1 MQDDLVKVA
10 KLVLKGELKFTDK
23 MLLALYDSLEE
34 ELKDA
39 TECDLS
45 PIEEHEKLDSETLDL
60 DLLMQEF
67 CRKFDIMLLKSA
79 EDKEKTRLSNIGYN
93 FSGEHL
99 LNNDFTTISLEL
111 STFNIKTDW
120 HIKYI
125 DDIDTNQ
132 VEYVW
137 TVAKLVS
144 SDPHVEVSRFYKVV
158 PYYKETS
165 DGVVQ
170 SKYPKYFCLYES
182 LGLEDSN
189 TKLVAVYESFCQA
202 GFRIATQMRKIN
214 LLKEYF
220 KQNEERKDITVCS
233 AN

>member
-1 MQDDLVKVA
+1 MQDDLIKVA
-10 KLVLKGELKFTDK
+10 TLVLKGDLKFTDK

-34 ELKDA
+34 EQKDA
-39 TECDLS
+39 IAYDQSLC
-45 PIEEHEKLDSETLDL
+45 EEYTRLYSETRHLDIL
-60 DLLMQEF
+60 VQEF
-67 CRKFDIMLLKSA
+67 CRKFDIMSLKSA
-79 EDKEKTRLSNIGYN
+79 EDKEKTRLSNIGYK

-99 LNNDFTTISLEL
+99 LNSDFIAIRLEL
-111 STFNIKTDW
+111 STFKIKTDW

-144 SDPHVEVSRFYKVV
+144 ADPHVEVSRFYKVV

-170 SKYPKYFCLYES
+170 SKDPKYFCLYES

-189 TKLVAVYESFCQA
+189 IKLVAVYESFCQA

-214 LLKEYF
+214 LLQEYF
-220 KQNEERKDITVCS
+220 DQNERQDTRIYS